1 MTAKIFSPQA
11 GPYYCV
17 GAHQEPE
24 DDLQCPRE
32 SYRYTALSH
41 YTRKSLRGY
50 IMEEKVSE
58 FLGTFF

>member
-1 MTAKIFSPQA
+1 MAKIFSPQV
-11 GPYYCV
+11 GPYYRV
-17 GAHQEPE
+17 EDHQEPE

-32 SYRYTALSH
+32 SFRYKALSH

-50 IMEEKVSE
+50 VTEEKVSE

>member
-1 MTAKIFSPQA
+1 VTPQV

-32 SYRYTALSH
+32 LYRYKVLSH

-50 IMEEKVSE
+50 ILEEKVSE